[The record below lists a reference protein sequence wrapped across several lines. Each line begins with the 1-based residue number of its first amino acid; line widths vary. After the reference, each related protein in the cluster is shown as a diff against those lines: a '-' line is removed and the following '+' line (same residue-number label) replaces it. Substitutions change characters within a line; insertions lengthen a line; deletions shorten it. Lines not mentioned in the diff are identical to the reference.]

1 MHMYSYIYI
10 HLCICIYE
18 GAKEHNMC
26 ESLCQ
31 FITHH
36 SKIVWENASP
46 RTTTQVDNAIS
57 RDVSCL
63 CPYGCTQDVHTN
75 RTTNI

>member
-1 MHMYSYIYI
+1 
-10 HLCICIYE
+10 
-18 GAKEHNMC
+18 MC